1 MRGES
6 STSDPILCAHLLRRV
21 DEKLIDL
28 LSSLTP
34 SEWNLQTIAPLWRVP
49 RRRSAPA
56 RHRATQ
62 TFHGSGFL
70 LCGSGKHPVARRP
83 NHSGKS
89 SEPGRGDR
97 LSSPEPQGSDRDDE
111 RDL

>member
-34 SEWNLQTIAPLWRVP
+34 SESNLQTIAPLWRV
-49 RRRSAPA
+49 RDDAAHLLDTALRK
-56 RHRATQ
+56 

-70 LCGSGKHPVARRP
+70 LCGSG
-83 NHSGKS
+83 
-89 SEPGRGDR
+89 
-97 LSSPEPQGSDRDDE
+97 
-111 RDL
+111 